1 MSKKIWNKMAVAVI
15 SGMLISGSMAGSM
28 AGVVFAE
35 SEATTSEATDQ
46 MQRQK
51 ELYRQQPERFR
62 GQRIMGYINIWV
74 FRMRKQKSV
83 LFQLVKLHLG
93 RA

>member
-35 SEATTSEATDQ
+35 SEATTS
-46 MQRQK
+46 
-51 ELYRQQPERFR
+51 
-62 GQRIMGYINIWV
+62 
-74 FRMRKQKSV
+74 
-83 LFQLVKLHLG
+83 
-93 RA
+93 

>member
-35 SEATTSEATDQ
+35 SEATTSEATAPAAATEGIVQ
-46 MQRQK
+46 TTAGKNQGTKNNGIYQ
-51 ELYRQQPERFR
+51 Y
-62 GQRIMGYINIWV
+62 
-74 FRMRKQKSV
+74 
-83 LFQLVKLHLG
+83 LG
-93 RA
+93 VPYA